1 MAPLCLCK
9 SRPVWEGVESL
20 EGGSL
25 EPRPRRTFVERVL
38 AALTGG
44 DAWSLP
50 GWSPALNAWH
60 FFFGTP
66 LRLQP

>member
-1 MAPLCLCK
+1 MDPLCLCK

-25 EPRPRRTFVERVL
+25 EPRPRRTFVERAL

-44 DAWSLP
+44 VGSDP
-50 GWSPALNAWH
+50 NP
-60 FFFGTP
+60 
-66 LRLQP
+66 